1 MKKRNAICTT
11 IIMLTLVLASFNFVV
26 ASTMVRPTAAKKRF
40 DLKDKVKPL
49 APPGEGGGK
58 PTGPP
63 LKVEIVSPAD
73 GSTLPPGTHRV
84 LVSASAKVG
93 VSKVMAKID
102 GDEATSWTDIT
113 SNFDGTYYYHDWA
126 VGTDGSYALTARVT
140 ASNGKSKEDTSTVY
154 IGARPPQRWALVIGI
169 ADYSGKDSDLWHPD
183 EDAKEMQ
190 RELLESGYPDSNVRV
205 LLNRKATAQAILDAI
220 EWLVSNEQAG
230 DEVVFFYSGH
240 GFNATDAENWDDDV
254 ESDHS
259 DEGIVSHD
267 FYGLPDGM
275 LRDKF
280 SAVES
285 TKFALMFGSCH
296 SGGMFDDDDD
306 LQGKGRVIAAACKA
320 DQYGWDYMLLGN
332 TLWGY
337 WFVDMGLRAD
347 NAFSVEGAH
356 AYAYPNIVAE
366 QPDSQPQIYD
376 NYTGDFGL

>member
-1 MKKRNAICTT
+1 MKKRNAICTNV
-11 IIMLTLVLASFNFVV
+11 IIFTLVLASFNFVV
-26 ASTMVRPTAAKKRF
+26 ASTMVRPTAAKKHF

-49 APPGEGGGK
+49 APPGEGGK

-93 VSKVMAKID
+93 VSNVMVKID

-113 SNFDGTYYYHDWA
+113 SNFDGTHYYYDWA
-126 VGTDGSYALTARVT
+126 VGTDGSYVLTARVT
-140 ASNGKSKEDTSTVY
+140 ASNGKSKEDTCTVH

-190 RELLESGYPDSNVRV
+190 RELLENGYPDSNVRV
-205 LLNRKATAQAILDAI
+205 LLNRKATAQAILGAI

-240 GFNATDAENWDDDV
+240 GYRAEDGDWDADV
-254 ESDHS
+254 ESDGM

-306 LQGKGRVIAAACKA
+306 LQGEGRVIAAACKA

-356 AYAYPNIVAE
+356 AYAYPNVVAE
-366 QPDSQPQIYD
+366 QPDSEPQLYD
-376 NYTGDFGL
+376 NLAGDFGL